1 MQKHDKGFT
10 LIELLIVIVILGILA
25 GVVVFAV
32 GNITENAEENA
43 CKSEERTVETA
54 VEAYRAATGEY
65 PDDLDDSVGT
75 EEDDFLREEPAYWTV
90 GDEGAVVYDGPK
102 ASGENCQEL

>member
-32 GNITENAEENA
+32 GNITDNAEENA
-43 CKSEERTVETA
+43 CESEERTVETA

-65 PDDLDDSVGT
+65 PDDIDAIVGT
-75 EEDDFLREEPAYWTV
+75 EDDDFLRELPAYWTV
-90 GDEGAVVYDGPK
+90 GADGAVVFDGPED
-102 ASGENCQEL
+102 STGCDDL